1 MFSLIKSPQI
11 SLLAALSSIVA
22 AGCFACHFIIP
33 DLIRQKLSPLSANG
47 CRWSLIGSS
56 LRALFLILSRTKD
69 VNAENAKRK
78 NDILEK
84 RSFDCTSSEVDESQ
98 TSSKKDDLHEELM
111 ENV

>member
-47 CRWSLIGSS
+47 CRWSLIGSFFS
-56 LRALFLILSRTKD
+56 SFLD